1 MDGGFYLRALVLHPE
16 VNTDKRAGTDHIG
29 TGVV

>member
-16 VNTDKRAGTDHIG
+16 VNTDERAGTDHIG

>member
-1 MDGGFYLRALVLHPE
+1 MDGGFYLRALILHPE
-16 VNTDKRAGTDHIG
+16 VNTDKGAGTNHIG